1 MRKRFIKNYLYDI
14 KRNPEYVL
22 KTESNALNCEV
33 RDSLYSF
40 FQMEIQWGR
49 GEGLFPV
56 KYRSSLFS
64 FSLYMDCSSWKVIR
78 INLYVY
84 NFLKLASRK
93 KFPFFDTAGLS
104 GFFSEWRQVDVF
116 RYRQWQSFS
125 I

>member
-40 FQMEIQWGR
+40 FQMEIQWGK

-56 KYRSSLFS
+56 K
-64 FSLYMDCSSWKVIR
+64 
-78 INLYVY
+78 
-84 NFLKLASRK
+84 
-93 KFPFFDTAGLS
+93 G
-104 GFFSEWRQVDVF
+104 
-116 RYRQWQSFS
+116 
-125 I
+125 